1 MHECMLRSIYLSIS
15 IYLYLSIYLSLSI
28 SIYLSIYRCITPK
41 NRGSCVRVCS
51 LTSLGTRPR
60 ARVGRLAQ
68 RVLGRSAVS
77 TNEKMGR
84 STSTTPRKV
93 EEPPPTPSR
102 SLFFCCC
109 GSAVD
114 DIAQEVQLQV
124 RAARAPSPLE
134 LQHGYANEENEKRG
148 MAAPKF
154 GTFEVTD
161 RIRTLRPLVCR

>member
-1 MHECMLRSIYLSIS
+1 MHECTNACCALSIYLSIS
-15 IYLYLSIYLSLSI
+15 IYLYLSIYLSLH
-28 SIYLSIYRCITPK
+28 YAQNLMCP
-41 NRGSCVRVCS
+41 RVFPDKF
-51 LTSLGTRPR
+51 GHEAA

>member
-1 MHECMLRSIYLSIS
+1 MHECMLRSIYLSM
-15 IYLYLSIYLSLSI
+15 YLDLSIYLSLH
-28 SIYLSIYRCITPK
+28 YAQK
-41 NRGSCVRVCS
+41 QNSCVRVCS

>member
-1 MHECMLRSIYLSIS
+1 MCPRVFPDKFGHE
-15 IYLYLSIYLSLSI
+15 
-28 SIYLSIYRCITPK
+28 P
-41 NRGSCVRVCS
+41 G
-51 LTSLGTRPR
+51 

>member
-1 MHECMLRSIYLSIS
+1 MNARMHAGCA
-15 IYLYLSIYLSLSI
+15 LYLSIYLSLSI
-28 SIYLSIYRCITPK
+28 PIYLSIYRCITPK
-41 NRGSCVRVCS
+41 NTCMCPRVFPDKF
-51 LTSLGTRPR
+51 GHEPG

-161 RIRTLRPLVCR
+161 RIRTQRPLVCR

>member
-1 MHECMLRSIYLSIS
+1 MNARMHAGCA
-15 IYLYLSIYLSLSI
+15 LYLSIYLSLSI

-41 NRGSCVRVCS
+41 NRERMCPRVFPDKF
-51 LTSLGTRPR
+51 GHEAA

>member
-1 MHECMLRSIYLSIS
+1 MHECTNACWLRALSIYLSIS
-15 IYLYLSIYLSLSI
+15 IYLF
-28 SIYLSIYRCITPK
+28 IYRCMCP
-41 NRGSCVRVCS
+41 RVS

-60 ARVGRLAQ
+60 GESVVLHRQ

-161 RIRTLRPLVCR
+161 RIRTL

>member
-1 MHECMLRSIYLSIS
+1 MHECMLVARSIYLSI
-15 IYLYLSIYLSLSI
+15 YLYLSLSIYLSIAAL
-28 SIYLSIYRCITPK
+28 RPKTPA
-41 NRGSCVRVCS
+41 CVRVCS

>member
-1 MHECMLRSIYLSIS
+1 MHECMLVARSIYLSI
-15 IYLYLSIYLSLSI
+15 YLYLSLSIYLSIAAL
-28 SIYLSIYRCITPK
+28 RPKTP
-41 NRGSCVRVCS
+41 RMCPRVFPDKF
-51 LTSLGTRPR
+51 GHEPG